1 MLNAL
6 REKDYQ
12 LESQRKDIYSL
23 EKEAEELEKLEA
35 DLLKQL
41 QLTQQRETDAF
52 GQLKTA
58 LIDSSLPKAVRL
70 GSIGDA
76 KWLKEESQASIAPI
90 SRGFKSEP
98 TSQTI
103 SKVKASKES

>member
-70 GSIGDA
+70 GSIADA
-76 KWLKEESQASIAPI
+76 KWLKEESSASVAQK
-90 SRGFKSEP
+90 GFKNEP
-98 TSQTI
+98 ASQVI
-103 SKVKASKES
+103 GKVRASGGHE